1 MVWQLILSI
10 ACIIS
15 SITIFYLTSVISKY
29 EKQAKHESTTQSTL
43 PQ

>member
-29 EKQAKHESTTQSTL
+29 EKREKAAQSTV
-43 PQ
+43 QQ